1 MVRRV
6 GKRSR
11 RERGHRTHGYGAG
24 KKHRGK
30 GNKGGKG
37 FAWDKHLW
45 VYTLKYEPDHF
56 GKFGFQSPDQK
67 IRRPETINVGLLDA
81 TIETLL
87 SSKLATR
94 EGSVISIDCG
104 KLGIG
109 KVLGGGKVTKAL
121 SVKCD
126 IFSESAVKKLE
137 SAGGKAIAPEKKEK
151 APKPAKSPKSP

>member
-1 MVRRV
+1 MVRRMS
-6 GKRSR
+6 KRSR

-56 GKFGFQSPDQK
+56 GKFGFQTPGQK
-67 IRRPETINVGLLDA
+67 SRRVDTINVGLIDS
-81 TIETLL
+81 TIDTLL
-87 SSKLATR
+87 ANKLAEKR
-94 EGSVISIDCG
+94 GDSYFIDCS

-109 KVLGGGKVTKAL
+109 KVLGGGQ
-121 SVKCD
+121 VKNRMEVSCAS
-126 IFSESAVKKLE
+126 FSEGAKEKLSA
-137 SAGGKAIAPEKKEK
+137 AGGKAVEPSAAEPSAEPEK
-151 APKPAKSPKSP
+151 

>member
-1 MVRRV
+1 MVRRI

-45 VYTLKYEPDHF
+45 VYTLKFEPDHF
-56 GKFGFQSPDQK
+56 GKRGFQSPDQK
-67 IRRPETINVGLLDA
+67 LRRPETINVGLLDVTA
-81 TIETLL
+81 ETLL
-87 SSKLATR
+87 SQKLAVR
-94 EGSVISIDCG
+94 EGESISIDCG

-109 KVLGGGKVTKAL
+109 KVLGGGKVTRPL
-121 SVKCD
+121 IVKCAL
-126 IFSESAVKKLE
+126 FSEGAKGKLE
-137 SAGGKAIAPEKKEK
+137 AAGGKAVSPEK
-151 APKPAKSPKSP
+151 